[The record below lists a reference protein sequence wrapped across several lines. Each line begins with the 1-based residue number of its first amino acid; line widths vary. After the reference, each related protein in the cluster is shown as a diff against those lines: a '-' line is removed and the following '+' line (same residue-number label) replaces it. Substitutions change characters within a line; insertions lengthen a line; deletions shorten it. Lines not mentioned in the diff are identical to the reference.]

1 MLKVRHHALGSPRL
15 QAVEPFFWLPVGSR
29 WNVLAVVLSVSSAA
43 RTKGPG
49 RLWSK
54 HARVC

>member
-1 MLKVRHHALGSPRL
+1 MLEVRHHAFVCPRMV
-15 QAVEPFFWLPVGSR
+15 AVEPVFMLPVGSR
-29 WNVLAVVLSVSSAA
+29 WNVLAVVLSASPAA